1 MVRVWSRADGHQLG
15 ALGSHHFRIS
25 SVRFSPGPAT
35 YIVSVG
41 CQEDQTICVWD
52 RAQLQKVAS
61 AKVSA
66 RVSSGSLKM
75 INMHSLGILITNLS

>member
-1 MVRVWSRADGHQLG
+1 MVRVWSRADGRQLG

-25 SVRFSPGPAT
+25 SVRLSPGPAT
-35 YIVSVG
+35 YIVSIG

-66 RVSSGSLKM
+66 RVISKFLLFHSTCPSWVLLKC
-75 INMHSLGILITNLS
+75 IY